1 MCALERGWR
10 RLGSVLVEAGLISE
24 DDLIEALS
32 AQEHSGR
39 RLGEILVA
47 RGLVSGPAVAN
58 ALAEQHGS
66 FFKSEHGFGTGLR
79 SSIER
84 DSEPPGEAPEPK
96 KPPLSDL
103 QGAMQPEDRPA
114 HTPGGG
120 EDDDPHRATGTAN
133 TAERQQASAASA
145 SAPSE
150 STDAPERDAFTQ
162 ATASTDQQS
171 ENELETDALPESEHL
186 LFVPTPHGY
195 LLLEQSGAPPDV
207 GDLLELPEGPV
218 DRAVVT
224 KVTSSPL
231 PQDRRA
237 CAYLQ
242 PL

>member
-1 MCALERGWR
+1 MSALEPGWR
-10 RLGSVLVEAGLISE
+10 RLGAVLVEAGLITE
-24 DDLIEALS
+24 DDLIRALA

-47 RGLVSGPAVAN
+47 RGLVSAPAVAN

-84 DSEPPGEAPEPK
+84 DSGPTEEASGPK
-96 KPPLSDL
+96 APPLSDRQAPTQL
-103 QGAMQPEDRPA
+103 DDLPA
-114 HTPGGG
+114 H
-120 EDDDPHRATGTAN
+120 A
-133 TAERQQASAASA
+133 AASA
-145 SAPSE
+145 PPV
-150 STDAPERDAFTQ
+150 STDAPEGEAFTQ
-162 ATASTDQQS
+162 VTASTDEQS
-171 ENELETDALPESEHL
+171 ESALESDTRDPESKHL

-195 LLLEQSGAPPDV
+195 LLLEESGAPPNVGDV
-207 GDLLELPEGPV
+207 LDLLEGPAN
-218 DRAVVT
+218 RAVVA

>member
-1 MCALERGWR
+1 MSALEPGWR
-10 RLGSVLVEAGLISE
+10 RLGAVLVEAGLITE
-24 DDLIEALS
+24 DDLIRALA
-32 AQEHSGR
+32 AQAHSGR

-47 RGLVSGPAVAN
+47 RGLVSAPAVAN

-84 DSEPPGEAPEPK
+84 DDGPAGEVSEPEA
-96 KPPLSDL
+96 PPLSD
-103 QGAMQPEDRPA
+103 QR
-114 HTPGGG
+114 
-120 EDDDPHRATGTAN
+120 
-133 TAERQQASAASA
+133 
-145 SAPSE
+145 
-150 STDAPERDAFTQ
+150 
-162 ATASTDQQS
+162 ATASTDERS
-171 ENELETDALPESEHL
+171 ESAVESDTRDPESKHL

-195 LLLEQSGAPPDV
+195 LLLEESGAPPNVGDV
-207 GDLLELPEGPV
+207 LDLLEGPAN
-218 DRAVVT
+218 RAVVA

>member
-47 RGLVSGPAVAN
+47 RGLVSAPAVAN

-84 DSEPPGEAPEPK
+84 GSEPPGEAPQPK
-96 KPPLSDL
+96 APPLSDL
-103 QGAMQPEDRPA
+103 QDAMQPEDRPA
-114 HTPGGG
+114 H
-120 EDDDPHRATGTAN
+120 
-133 TAERQQASAASA
+133 

-162 ATASTDQQS
+162 TTASTDQQS
-171 ENELETDALPESEHL
+171 ESGLKRDALPESEHL

>member
-58 ALAEQHGS
+58 ALAEQYGS

-84 DSEPPGEAPEPK
+84 DSEPPGEAPQPK
-96 KPPLSDL
+96 APPLSDL
-103 QGAMQPEDRPA
+103 QDAMQPEDRPA
-114 HTPGGG
+114 H
-120 EDDDPHRATGTAN
+120 
-133 TAERQQASAASA
+133 

-150 STDAPERDAFTQ
+150 GTDAPERDAFTH
-162 ATASTDQQS
+162 ATASTDQRS
-171 ENELETDALPESEHL
+171 ENEIETDALPESEHL

-195 LLLEQSGAPPDV
+195 LLLEQSGAAPDV
-207 GDLLELPEGPV
+207 GDLLELPEGPA